1 MAINM
6 IQTILVI
13 IKAAYRSIARRKFRS
28 ALTILGVIIGI
39 SAIVSLMTV
48 GYGMHTQVKNTL
60 NEMLG
65 AGVIISSKGGGVD
78 IPEYVIAYV
87 KNVPGVNE
95 AIPVITTFVNVG
107 GQPIMAI
114 GIDPEQAQKM
124 YHVVLEEG
132 RSLRPDE
139 DDAVVF
145 GAATAANLGIRVNDT
160 VTLSTQ
166 MSGGGRSFRVVGFL
180 RSIGTAELNI
190 GCFMTLRAA
199 QKLVNRENYCSTIL
213 VRLDDPQLGEEVE
226 EDLRAMFPNAVV
238 TRQEELMRHIDRVM
252 NIINGVLLA
261 LGSISLLVG
270 GLGIL
275 NTVMMSVHER
285 RREIGMLKAVGAERW
300 HVLLLFL
307 SEGLIISLIG
317 GAIGCVLGLGG
328 VYLIRW
334 FVSIMG
340 LALNIPLLISPQI
353 IAGAMVVAV
362 GIGLIAGFY
371 PSWKAANVPPVEAL
385 RYE

>member
-1 MAINM
+1 
-6 IQTILVI
+6 
-13 IKAAYRSIARRKFRS
+13 
-28 ALTILGVIIGI
+28 
-39 SAIVSLMTV
+39 
-48 GYGMHTQVKNTL
+48 
-60 NEMLG
+60 
-65 AGVIISSKGGGVD
+65 
-78 IPEYVIAYV
+78 
-87 KNVPGVNE
+87 
-95 AIPVITTFVNVG
+95 
-107 GQPIMAI
+107 
-114 GIDPEQAQKM
+114 
-124 YHVVLEEG
+124 
-132 RSLRPDE
+132 
-139 DDAVVF
+139 
-145 GAATAANLGIRVNDT
+145 
-160 VTLSTQ
+160 
-166 MSGGGRSFRVVGFL
+166 
-180 RSIGTAELNI
+180 
-190 GCFMTLRAA
+190 
-199 QKLVNRENYCSTIL
+199 
-213 VRLDDPQLGEEVE
+213 
-226 EDLRAMFPNAVV
+226 
-238 TRQEELMRHIDRVM
+238 M

-317 GAIGCVLGLGG
+317 GAIGCILGLGG

-340 LALNIPLLISPQI
+340 LALSIPLLISPQI
-353 IAGAMVVAV
+353 IAGAMVIAV